1 MDTGSQS
8 KPAYW
13 AVLPAAVRYDPDLP
27 PNAKLLYAEL
37 SALANFTGFCYAGN
51 RHFVKVFGFDE
62 RTVRRLLNDLCEHG
76 YIQVFVDRDPKN
88 NAVVGRRIY
97 CGINPLQSVDV
108 SACGALPSGRN
119 CPHPSGQKC
128 PDPSG
133 QNCPHNN
140 ININNITPIT
150 PLQGETQKRKQPS
163 KRKEL
168 VPWKRDRFEGFWEL
182 YPRKTNKQAAIR
194 AWDKLQASD
203 ELLAE
208 MGAKLLLLI
217 RYSPDWQDKKYIPHA
232 STFLNNARWNDVENL
247 DAPEPQEGGGWA
259 EDPEVM

>member
-1 MDTGSQS
+1 MDTGQS

-13 AVLPAAVRYDPDLP
+13 AVLPAAVRYDTELP
-27 PNAKLLYAEL
+27 ANAKLLYAEL

-51 RHFVKVFGFDE
+51 TYFAQLYGVEV
-62 RTVRRLLNDLCEHG
+62 RTVQRLLTKLCDRG
-76 YIQVFVDRDPKN
+76 YISVSVERDPEN
-88 NAVVGRRIY
+88 NAVISRKIY
-97 CGINPLQSVDV
+97 CGINPLLTENV
-108 SACGALPSGRN
+108 SASGAP
-119 CPHPSGQKC
+119 P
-128 PDPSG
+128 PDKNVMTPPDNFVTTPPDKNVT
-133 QNCPHNN
+133 QNN

-150 PLQGETQKRKQPS
+150 PLHGEAQKPKQPR

-217 RYSPDWQDKKYIPHA
+217 KYSPDWRDKKYIPHA

-247 DAPEPQEGGGWA
+247 DAPEPQESGGWA
-259 EDPEVM
+259 DDPEVM